1 MPPTILPPTPVSS
14 TNLKPQLAS
23 TAATFDLLP
32 PAMTNLNPPS
42 PIDEPIDTS
51 HSVTSSASSYQPS
64 PPTSPAHK
72 SQPRKRTL
80 SGATKN
86 KPSITQ
92 QQLDLPPPPQRAR
105 KIIQMTPKLEPQ
117 TSTPPTTSPSGS
129 AKGKTK
135 RKLASST
142 TTAAGRRIARKT
154 AHSIIER
161 RRRSKM
167 NEEFGV
173 LKDMI
178 PACQGQEMHKL
189 AILQAGIEYVRWL
202 ERVVAEM
209 KRDKQQQ
216 QHQQQQ
222 TTSAAKRSREEDEDD
237 MSFYRKAS
245 VISDASPEF
254 GPVRVGQSASTI
266 YRSQHH
272 TSSYESLHTPS
283 TAVPTPQIIPTPTLL
298 SPAFGGLH
306 FSSPEM
312 ARRSPAGNNVGVVTK
327 GGTTPSPHILP
338 MPPAMMELD
347 SARVDELRSQQ
358 DPAGRTGTP
367 DQEAT
372 ATAALMMLTHHD
384 RRHSLSRYKIGRSPA
399 GGGVPLTVAGESTS
413 VSAGDVEKEGVS
425 INVKAMS
432 VRDLL
437 ST

>member
-1 MPPTILPPTPVSS
+1 MPPIALPPTPASS
-14 TNLKPQLAS
+14 TNIKPLRPS
-23 TAATFDLLP
+23 TTTTFDLLP
-32 PAMTNLNPPS
+32 PAMTSLNPPS
-42 PIDEPIDTS
+42 PIDEPIETS
-51 HSVTSSASSYQPS
+51 NSVTSSASSYHPS
-64 PPTSPAHK
+64 PPTSPAQK
-72 SQPRKRTL
+72 PQPRKRTL
-80 SGATKN
+80 SGATKS
-86 KPSITQ
+86 KPSITS

-105 KIIQMTPKLEPQ
+105 KIIQMTPKLEAQ
-117 TSTPPTTSPSGS
+117 TSIPLATSPSGS

-135 RKLASST
+135 RKSNSST

-216 QHQQQQ
+216 QQ
-222 TTSAAKRSREEDEDD
+222 TTSTAKRAREEEDD
-237 MSFYRKAS
+237 AMRHYRKAS

-254 GPVRVGQSASTI
+254 GPVRVGQASAAI
-266 YRSQHH
+266 YRSQHR

-283 TAVPTPQIIPTPTLL
+283 TAVPTPQILPTSTLL

-312 ARRSPAGNNVGVVTK
+312 ARRSPAGSNVGVTK

-347 SARVDELRSQQ
+347 SARLDDLRSQQ

-384 RRHSLSRYKIGRSPA
+384 RRHSLSRYKIGRPHTGS
-399 GGGVPLTVAGESTS
+399 GGVPLAPAGESTS
-413 VSAGDVEKEGVS
+413 VSVVDAGKQDVS